1 MLCEDQP
8 SMQQMGPIQFG
19 ITGRTNNRAG
29 FKMNFRFQDE
39 KETEGHELLGDTC
52 REQGLKPEK
61 GRKEPEN
68 RGWKEDAT
76 FILPPH
82 RFSPNE
88 SFVPDFVLSHRH
100 ITMNK
105 SEFLP
110 SYTVW

>member
-1 MLCEDQP
+1 MHWGLPLYQATLGLKGNGTYHKNMLCEDQP
-8 SMQQMGPIQFG
+8 SMQQMGPIQLG

-68 RGWKEDAT
+68 RG
-76 FILPPH
+76 
-82 RFSPNE
+82 
-88 SFVPDFVLSHRH
+88 
-100 ITMNK
+100 
-105 SEFLP
+105 
-110 SYTVW
+110 